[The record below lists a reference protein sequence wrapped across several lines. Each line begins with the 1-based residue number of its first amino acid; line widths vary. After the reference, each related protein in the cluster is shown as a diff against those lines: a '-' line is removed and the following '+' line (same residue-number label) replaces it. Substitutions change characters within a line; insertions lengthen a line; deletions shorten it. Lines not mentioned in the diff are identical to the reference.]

1 MCRPKYKKAAAFS
14 EKSDQQTADNPLSR
28 SRWFGKEEK
37 CLTVR
42 EKNFARDFISS
53 LAFPLHKSKKTL

>member
-1 MCRPKYKKAAAFS
+1 MCRLEYNKAAAFS

-37 CLTVR
+37 CLES
-42 EKNFARDFISS
+42 EKKNLLAISCRTAAIDFS
-53 LAFPLHKSKKTL
+53 TCW